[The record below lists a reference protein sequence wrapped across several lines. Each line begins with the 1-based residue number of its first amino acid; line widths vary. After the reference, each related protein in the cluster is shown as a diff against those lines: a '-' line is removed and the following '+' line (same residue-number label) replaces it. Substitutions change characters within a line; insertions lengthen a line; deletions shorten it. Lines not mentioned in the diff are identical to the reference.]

1 MTRRQTGKTPEIK
14 IQSSLLTNCTR
25 KEPKRPETSQNDLK
39 HQPKR
44 PKTPAETI
52 KNCET
57 TCNDPE
63 LQNWANL

>member
-1 MTRRQTGKTPEIK
+1 MTRKQTGKTPEIK
-14 IQSSLLTNCTR
+14 IQSSFLTNCTR
-25 KEPKRPETSQNDLK
+25 NEPKRPETSQNDLK

-63 LQNWANL
+63 FQNWANL